1 MLMKAHDVFG
11 PRGFYESPEQGDL
24 ILLEFGQDVVCIET
38 IITEITWQGDM
49 VLEGDERLLEV
60 LKTCGLLEIELPST
74 RPDYKVDPGPEQ
86 ELLTKERGQALKAA
100 LETFPSRN
108 RDIMLMYLQ
117 GYTVDD
123 ISKKY
128 NFSTTHVR
136 WIIAKATS
144 ILKYQMYK
152 LGVSDE
158 RRPHRAGFQS
168 KQSSDISEA
177 EYHGRKVNLGKPFL
191 TPDGPKKR
199 AVYVKNPKTGNV
211 IRVNFGDKKMRIKKS
226 NPARRKS
233 FRARHKCH
241 TAKDRTKAR
250 YWSCKFW

>member
-1 MLMKAHDVFG
+1 MKAHDVFG
-11 PRGFYESPEQGDL
+11 PQGLWESPQQGDL
-24 ILLEFGQDVVCIET
+24 ILLEFGNDVICMET
-38 IITEITWQGDM
+38 EITEITWQGDI
-49 VLEGDERLLEV
+49 VLEGDDKLFKVLE
-60 LKTCGLLEIELPST
+60 TCGLVEVELPST
-74 RPDYKVDPGPEQ
+74 KPDYQVDLGPEH
-86 ELLTKERGQALKAA
+86 ELLTKERSQALKTA
-100 LETFPSRN
+100 LDTFPPIN

-117 GYTVDD
+117 GHTVDD
-123 ISKKY
+123 IGKKY
-128 NFSTTHVR
+128 NFSTTYIR
-136 WIIAKATS
+136 RIIAKATS

-158 RRPHRAGFQS
+158 RRPHIPGFQS
-168 KQSSDISEA
+168 KQSSDITEA
-177 EYHGRKVNLGKPFL
+177 EYQGRKVNLGKPFL